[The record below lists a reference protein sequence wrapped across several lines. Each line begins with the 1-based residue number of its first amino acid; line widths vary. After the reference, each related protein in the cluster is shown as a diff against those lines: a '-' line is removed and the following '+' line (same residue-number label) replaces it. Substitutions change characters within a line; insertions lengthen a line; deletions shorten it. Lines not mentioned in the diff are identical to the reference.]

1 MTSNFLNS
9 DEEAVLRLRI
19 DALKSAS
26 RKAFHRIEQSIS
38 SEMENESENELREMA
53 LKSISKDSSKIRAK
67 KTEAS
72 NIERKEPIK
81 HSNDDLKLR
90 QVALKSLLQKRLL
103 KTEDLL
109 KKANNKVMQQNV
121 QNKDESITPIKPST
135 KITDL
140 KSKKIEDHK
149 SVTKITKPKSSSKII
164 KTIKTRDKTVD
175 KSLTQSIQNTA
186 ECIVKQSKIESDQ
199 NGDDSMRDTFV
210 RELSISKILVSQNED
225 DQISLCVSDNDDKE
239 LCLSDNDDKVSCVS
253 DHEGE
258 LLKNNTDLCKVKMTI
273 TDSKSNFDDLQSLEK
288 SNDLFQLP
296 IDCTPLL
303 SVVEHSFGSID
314 NNDIDFHNNNT
325 TSKNN
330 FSEDSKL
337 CSEQSEILENQESR
351 CITDLNSVKGCDD
364 ISAEDK
370 DLNMCENHAIDSNKT
385 SSLVSNF
392 CLDNNEPGP
401 SGYKK
406 SNDVV
411 YDSDAEHSIIEIT
424 PPAKKTHLV
433 IELSSDS
440 DSSFVDKTSSLGNKA
455 LIKNK
460 RRSKQKVIQEE
471 LSRQT
476 TKSPGREDMKDSI
489 CSVCLGPFENRSFLL
504 ECFHSFC
511 HICIIQWSELSR
523 TCPLCKTKYKSLIH
537 SVNSDLEYQQYT
549 FPEESKLSDQ
559 VQTQRVQNG
568 NDGRRFR
575 YQTTLVD
582 SHAWARRRAERE
594 RVENTL
600 SQGREQRKM
609 SRRLKWSATKDRRK
623 AVYRLHMHVKEV
635 KQRGRP
641 KLRDISCE
649 FFKENPALKHRL
661 VPWLLRDL
669 NVLLGDND
677 ENIRFVMS
685 LILNLISNI
694 SMECE
699 EFKKQL
705 EPFLFKETD
714 HFIAELISFA
724 RSPYDIKGYDD
735 NVVYDVSIHNPVH
748 VIEDSLQERLLNDIL
763 DGNDD
768 DDSRNIVTSIDVGSN
783 STDSPIVQNID
794 TSPEVEVS
802 PEVEC
807 SQEEVEEKLEEHD
820 TDISRNKKKKKKK
833 KRRKHKKRSKEN
845 ITESVSCVDND
856 DIDTERVIDGGNEE
870 AVNDFGD
877 KDISSGHQVTNN
889 VRDNLSND
897 IREIID
903 DGDNLSNDIREIV
916 IDDGEIK
923 EHLDDQNQK
932 HKKYKKKHSKHRHKK
947 RHRKHFDDELLET
960 RKHKRKR
967 LDNED
972 AESLTHIHK
981 KKKKEDNHHSSHDSK
996 HKKKKKSNHHSRKR
1010 KHDNRDDCDIGNEK
1024 CLDLGNSN
1032 IISCPDK
1039 TLINEDI
1046 LIGDESTKTH
1056 SKKKKTEHKLERTH
1070 KTERKSDRTHKKK
1083 AKKHKSKKKRKRN
1096 HSNNLNSNSHH
1107 DLTHVIDLRE
1117 TEKKIESLFASISK
1131 RYNLP
1136 LMIPS
1141 EEKIY
1146 DKTLLENESSKN
1158 TDFET
1163 MDKNAREV
1171 RDFIHNLNPQNNA
1184 YESRV
1189 DIVRE
1194 LLRVEKALIKKK
1206 DRKERCPKT
1215 KIKQVAAD
1223 STVYDLPETLTYEPK
1238 KQFQNDKT
1246 YIALMSE
1253 LQEIEGRLSS
1263 CRSSF
1268 LKNNEKIV

>member
-26 RKAFHRIEQSIS
+26 RKAFHRIEQNINC
-38 SEMENESENELREMA
+38 EMENESENELREMA
-53 LKSISKDSSKIRAK
+53 LKSISKDSSKTRAK
-67 KTEAS
+67 KTHAS
-72 NIERKEPIK
+72 NIEAKEPIK
-81 HSNDDLKLR
+81 HNNDDLKLR
-90 QVALKSLLQKRLL
+90 QVALKSLLQKRLV

-109 KKANNKVMQQNV
+109 KKANNKVMQQNF
-121 QNKDESITPIKPST
+121 QNKDESITPTKPT
-135 KITDL
+135 KITNL

-149 SVTKITKPKSSSKII
+149 SAIKTTNPKSSTKII
-164 KTIKTRDKTVD
+164 KIVKTRDKAVD

-186 ECIVKQSKIESDQ
+186 ECIVKQSKIESSQ
-199 NGDDSMRDTFV
+199 NRDDSMRDSIV
-210 RELSISKILVSQNED
+210 SELHSISKILVSQNED

-239 LCLSDNDDKVSCVS
+239 LGLSDNDDKVSCVS
-253 DHEGE
+253 DHEAE
-258 LLKNNTDLCKVKMTI
+258 LLKNNTDLCKIKMTI
-273 TDSKSNFDDLQSLEK
+273 TDSKSNLDDFQSLEN

-296 IDCTPLL
+296 VDCTPLL

-330 FSEDSKL
+330 FPEDSKL
-337 CSEQSEILENQESR
+337 CSEQSEISENRESR
-351 CITDLNSVKGCDD
+351 CISDLNSKGCDD

-370 DLNMCENHAIDSNKT
+370 DLNMWEKHAIDSNKT

-392 CLDNNEPGP
+392 CLDINEPGP

-406 SNDVV
+406 SNNVV

-440 DSSFVDKTSSLGNKA
+440 DSSLGDKTSSLGNKA
-455 LIKNK
+455 LNKNK

-476 TKSPGREDMKDSI
+476 AKSPGREDMKDSI

-559 VQTQRVQNG
+559 VQTQRVQN
-568 NDGRRFR
+568 DGRRFR

-594 RVENTL
+594 RVENAL

-735 NVVYDVSIHNPVH
+735 NVVYDVSIQNPVH
-748 VIEDSLQERLLNDIL
+748 VIEDSLQERLLNDIF

-768 DDSRNIVTSIDVGSN
+768 DDSRNIVTSIDV
-783 STDSPIVQNID
+783 
-794 TSPEVEVS
+794 
-802 PEVEC
+802 
-807 SQEEVEEKLEEHD
+807 EVEEKLEEHD

-845 ITESVSCVDND
+845 ITESVSCVDNC
-856 DIDTERVIDGGNEE
+856 DIDTGRVIDGHEE

-877 KDISSGHQVTNN
+877 RDISSGHENTNN
-889 VRDNLSND
+889 VRDREVND
-897 IREIID
+897 IRE
-903 DGDNLSNDIREIV
+903 SV

-932 HKKYKKKHSKHRHKK
+932 HKKHKKKHSKHKHKK
-947 RHRKHFDDELLET
+947 RHRKHLDEDELLET
-960 RKHKRKR
+960 RTPKRKR
-967 LDNED
+967 LDNEGS
-972 AESLTHIHK
+972 ESLTHIHK
-981 KKKKEDNHHSSHDSK
+981 RKKKDDHHSSHDSK
-996 HKKKKKSNHHSRKR
+996 HRKKKNSDRHSRKR
-1010 KHDNRDDCDIGNEK
+1010 KHRDDCDIGSEI

-1032 IISCPDK
+1032 IIPCPDE

-1046 LIGDESTKTH
+1046 LICDESTKTH

-1083 AKKHKSKKKRKRN
+1083 AKKHKSKKKGKRN

-1107 DLTHVIDLRE
+1107 ELTHVIDLRE

-1136 LMIPS
+1136 LMISS
-1141 EEKIY
+1141 EEKNC
-1146 DKTLLENESSKN
+1146 DKTMLENETSKN
-1158 TDFET
+1158 TGVET
-1163 MDKNAREV
+1163 IDKNAREV
-1171 RDFIHNLNPQNNA
+1171 RDFIHNLNPQNHA

-1268 LKNNEKIV
+1268 LKNNEKIA